1 MCFLPV
7 QNGQEMR
14 IFLFIHR
21 NRPVEV
27 VQSSWITALTQQTDP
42 CGGTKRFLKCTFQG
56 GLPLHQLHLGCEA
69 GTEFSQLQWRLIFDP
84 FPFHCISW
92 ALNHCCAEQFHSA
105 SQLEF
110 HPLKKVVLYLDLD
123 LLLSILHFS
132 LGYFFTTNR
141 NFIGQNA
148 WAGHLLQFSLVQ
160 VTKIFH
166 FHLWPLELFTE
177 LTCHLNDCF
186 QNTYFLHPIL
196 MQAMSK
202 SLRLISKTRS
212 VSHNSY
218 IIFIRFITMQ
228 EWMVSSKIQT
238 VQGRYRPV
246 IPETNPNIESFLS
259 GFVNILFYY
268 PS

>member
-1 MCFLPV
+1 MCFPPV

-132 LGYFFTTNR
+132 LLLSRLFFHN
-141 NFIGQNA
+141 
-148 WAGHLLQFSLVQ
+148 
-160 VTKIFH
+160 KPKFH
-166 FHLWPLELFTE
+166 RTE
-177 LTCHLNDCF
+177 CLG
-186 QNTYFLHPIL
+186 
-196 MQAMSK
+196 
-202 SLRLISKTRS
+202 RS
-212 VSHNSY
+212 FAP
-218 IIFIRFITMQ
+218 IFISSGDQNISFSPLTPGAVYRADMSF
-228 EWMVSSKIQT
+228 EWLLSKYIFSASYFDA
-238 VQGRYRPV
+238 GY
-246 IPETNPNIESFLS
+246 EWKS
-259 GFVNILFYY
+259 
-268 PS
+268 